1 MGGNMRLKVYGSGEV
16 TISFSPQEI
25 DQQIEVLKALVLTNT
40 PNLRTVDD
48 IVTCLQILRVM
59 KK

>member
-1 MGGNMRLKVYGSGEV
+1 MRLKVYGSGEV